1 VALLRAINTP
11 PRHVKMKRLRD
22 LFTAMGLCNVATII
36 ASGNVVF
43 DTDRRGDLVGEIESA
58 LAKGLGFEVPTFLFT
73 ADEFIDVLTRT
84 PFDERDGAIEV
95 SLLRKAPRAATAEA
109 VELSAGGI
117 DRLVVDG
124 RAVYWLRAGPAEQSR
139 HNEQRLMRLLGM
151 PTTRR
156 ALRTLQRIRDDHL

>member
-11 PRHVKMKRLRD
+11 PRHVKMQRLRD
-22 LFTAMGLCNVATII
+22 LFSDMGLHNVATII

-43 DTDRRGDLVGEIESA
+43 DTDRHGDLVGEIESA
-58 LAKGLGFEVPTFLFT
+58 LARGLGFEVPTFLFT
-73 ADEFIDVLTRT
+73 ADEFIDVIART

-95 SLLRKAPRAATAEA
+95 SLLQAAPGAAAAEA
-109 VELSAGGI
+109 VERSVGGI

-124 RAVYWLRAGPAEQSR
+124 RAVYWLRAGPRDESR
-139 HNEQRLMRLLGM
+139 HSEQRLIGLLGM

-156 ALRTLQRIRDDHL
+156 ALRTLHRIRDNHL